1 MEQRSA
7 LAILLI
13 TSILLGL
20 AGGLTAA
27 FIAARPGPQGE
38 QGATGQGGLQGPVG
52 PAGPQ
57 GEQGL
62 AGPQGEQGPAG
73 EQGVQ
78 GIQGEQGPQGP
89 QGPAGP
95 AGTDGAAWLSG
106 SGAPGSSLGNDGDY
120 YLDFANNDIYK
131 KASGAWVKETNI
143 AAGANGATWLS
154 GSGAPG
160 SSLGNDG
167 DYYLDTDTGDVY
179 NKATGTWTVITNIN
193 GEQGEQGPQGPQGPQ
208 GEQGPPGTDGTNSI
222 IQVIYSR
229 NSTIFET
236 QSYATMQ
243 WVNMSE
249 LDSSMIININ
259 VQQNSR
265 LLIQFS
271 ASISITSPGSLQTRI
286 VVDNIY
292 ISTVSVNSVS
302 SASTGIIKFSDHIE
316 FVTDP
321 LNTGIHSINLQVLRE
336 NGSPT
341 ILDRTITVM
350 EITSP

>member
-95 AGTDGAAWLSG
+95 AGTDGA
-106 SGAPGSSLGNDGDY
+106 
-120 YLDFANNDIYK
+120 ANNDIYK